1 MLESNRI
8 NNDANSLIKKAGG
21 ALALLN
27 GESRNAAAA
36 KFGAENLPKNDV
48 KAQFDKDYKT
58 FQAGMKQRNKEIN
71 NIVNKLNTN
80 NTTVKTFGNELNK
93 NRSR

>member
-1 MLESNRI
+1 M
-8 NNDANSLIKKAGG
+8 
-21 ALALLN
+21 ALLN
-27 GESRNAAAA
+27 AERRNATAA
-36 KFGAENLPKNDV
+36 KYGAENLPKNDV

-80 NTTVKTFGNELNK
+80 NQTVKTFGNQLSK
-93 NRSR
+93 NRSG